1 MIENTEANTRTN
13 GRLHKIDYKWIALS
27 NTTLGVIMAA
37 LNSSIVL
44 ISLPAIFRG
53 LNVNPLDPAESGYL
67 LWMLLGYMVI
77 TATLLVT
84 LGRLSDMLGRVR
96 LYNLGFVIFTVGSIL
111 LFLTPSSGNAGALEM
126 IIFRLVQ
133 GVGGGFL
140 IANSAAILTDA
151 FPASE
156 RGSALGLNM
165 VAVLAGSL
173 LGLIIG
179 GFMST
184 LWWRAVFLVSV
195 PIGIFGTVWAYKMLR
210 EQAALRAARRIDV
223 LGNICLGLGLTVF
236 LVAMTYGIMPY
247 GGASTGW
254 GNPLVIG
261 GMVAGVLLLAAFVVV
276 ENKVDEPL
284 FDMHLFKI
292 RAFSMGCAAQ
302 LCSALA
308 YGGFQFA
315 LIIWLQGIWLP
326 LHGYAFEDT
335 PVWSAIY
342 ILPLM
347 IGFMI
352 FGLAGGYL
360 SDRLGPRG
368 LSTAGMI
375 VLGLGFIALTFFP
388 ADFDYLSFAAVLF
401 FIGAGFGIFASPN
414 TAAIMNALP
423 KEYRGVGS
431 GMRSTFQNAGSPL
444 SMGLFFSVIVAVLGS
459 RLPGAIEGSL
469 AANGVPI
476 DAATQAAHLPPTGA
490 LFASFLGYNPMET
503 ILAPSTLAAL
513 PANVRASLTGTHFFP
528 SVIAAP
534 FAAALHLVFWISAIL
549 VFVAAALSYLRGGRF
564 VYEELEDRQSQT
576 AERGREVSPAY
587 VPVQVQSGERRQ
599 AKG

>member
-1 MIENTEANTRTN
+1 MASS
-13 GRLHKIDYKWIALS
+13 RLQRVDYKWIALS
-27 NTTLGVIMAA
+27 NTTLGVVMAA

-53 LNVNPLDPAESGYL
+53 LDVNPLEPAESGYL

-84 LGRLSDMLGRVR
+84 LGRLSDMLGRVK

-140 IANSAAILTDA
+140 LANSAAILTDA
-151 FPASE
+151 FPPNE
-156 RGSALGLNM
+156 RGMALGLNM
-165 VAVLAGSL
+165 VAVLAGNL
-173 LGLIIG
+173 VGLIVG
-179 GFMST
+179 GLMST

-195 PIGIFGTVWAYKMLR
+195 PIGIFGTIWAYKMLR
-210 EQAALRAARRIDV
+210 EQATTRASRKIDV
-223 LGNICLGLGLTVF
+223 LGNVCLGLGLTIF
-236 LVAMTYGIMPY
+236 LVAMTYGIEPY
-247 GGASTGW
+247 GNSNVGW

-261 GMVAGVLLLAAFVVV
+261 GMVVGLLLLVAFVIV
-276 ENKVDEPL
+276 EKRVAEPL
-284 FDMHLFKI
+284 FNMELFKI

-302 LCSALA
+302 LFSALA

-342 ILPLM
+342 ILPLLV
-347 IGFMI
+347 GFMV
-352 FGLAGGYL
+352 FGLAGGWL
-360 SDRLGPRG
+360 SDKFGPRG
-368 LSTAGMI
+368 LSTGGMV
-375 VLGLGFIALTFFP
+375 VLGFGFIALSFFP
-388 ADFDYLSFAAVLF
+388 ANFDYLPFAIVLF
-401 FIGAGFGIFASPN
+401 VIGSAFGIFTSPN

-423 KEYRGVGS
+423 KQYRGVGS

-444 SMGLFFSVIVAVLGS
+444 SMGLFFSILVVALS
-459 RLPGAIEGSL
+459 SSLPPAIQSNLVG
-469 AANGVPI
+469 NGVPL
-476 DAATQAAHLPPTGA
+476 AAAGAAANIPPTGA

-503 ILAPSTLAAL
+503 LLSPATLHNL
-513 PANVRASLTGTHFFP
+513 PAAVSSNITGTHFFP
-528 SVIAAP
+528 SIIGTPFADALHIVFWVSAVLVFIAA
-534 FAAALHLVFWISAIL
+534 V
-549 VFVAAALSYLRGGRF
+549 VSYLRGGRF
-564 VYEELEDRQSQT
+564 VYDEIDQPQIVLT
-576 AERGREVSPAY
+576 AGGPESSPDY
-587 VPVQVQSGERRQ
+587 VPMPSTGRLAR
-599 AKG
+599 